1 MLEPTIHL
9 IDTPDALA
17 AHRETIAATH
27 RLGVD
32 TEFVRERTYYPR
44 PGLLQVSDGAQVWL
58 LDPVPLADCA
68 EFADLIS
75 SLMRDR
81 GVTKILHSTGED
93 LEVLDLLAGGPSPPD
108 PLFDTQ
114 RAAALLGWPL
124 QVRYEVLAHDL
135 LGVEF
140 PGGLGRNNW
149 LRRPL
154 PAAWVD
160 YAAHDVI
167 GLPAMRDDLVE
178 RLEKAGR
185 LAWLEEDCAR
195 IRQRGVDDDQVVSR
209 IRGAAGLDDEQL
221 AVLAGLARWREGRAR
236 ARDLPRGFV
245 VRDESLLELVRAAP
259 NQAEGELASLRGLSK
274 SDRAEILDLLE
285 RPPADFSRP
294 PELEPLTREQ
304 RAQIKDMQRAVRAVA
319 ESLGVEP
326 PLLASKRD
334 LTRLLQTG
342 SSELMTG
349 WRGELLPL

>member
-1 MLEPTIHL
+1 MLEPEIHL
-9 IDTPDALA
+9 IDAPHALS
-17 AHRETIAATH
+17 AHREAIAATR

-44 PGLLQVSDGAQVWL
+44 PGLLQVSDGVQVWL
-58 LDPVPLADCA
+58 LDPVALADCA
-68 EFADLIS
+68 EFSELVAT
-75 SLMRDR
+75 LMSDR

-93 LEVLDLLAGGPSPPD
+93 LEVLDLLAGGPSPPE

-114 RAAALLGWPL
+114 RAAAMLGWPL

-154 PAAWVD
+154 PPAWVD

-167 GLPAMRDDLVE
+167 ALPEMRDRLAE

-185 LAWLEEDCAR
+185 LHWLEEDCAR
-195 IRQRGVDDDQVVSR
+195 IGRRDVDDDHALSR
-209 IRGAAGLDDEQL
+209 IRGAAALEDEPL
-221 AVLAGLARWREGRAR
+221 AVLAALSRWRERRAR
-236 ARDLPRGFV
+236 ERDLPRGFV
-245 VRDESLLELVRAAP
+245 VRDEALLDLVRATP
-259 NQAEGELASLRGLSK
+259 SEAEARLASLRGLK
-274 SDRAEILDLLE
+274 KTDRSEILDLLV
-285 RPPADFSRP
+285 RPAPDFSRP
-294 PELEPLTREQ
+294 PELQPLTREQ
-304 RAQIKDMQRAVRAVA
+304 RAQIKAWQGSVRTVA

-342 SSELMTG
+342 ASESMAG
-349 WRGELLPL
+349 WRDELLSL